1 VLTLDPHAIV
11 LGGGL
16 SQLAHLYEKLPAAMS
31 RHLFC
36 GVRTCRYCR
45 LPSAMPVVHAAPPCS
60 PANN

>member
-16 SQLAHLYEKLPAAMS
+16 SQMAHLYQQLPAAMS

-36 GVRTCRYCR
+36 GVRAAD
-45 LPSAMPVVHAAPPCS
+45 PAAASAMPVAHAAPPCS
-60 PANN
+60 PANDS